1 LVLMLLM
8 VLHIKLLQLFLYVA
22 NQHLVKSLKRS
33 PSSDNYS
40 SNQITAYSMWKKKI
54 TDLVTQFIMIYFPLR
69 NKRSSPYEMH
79 NVEMNIGFDT
89 ITDYWAG
96 ELTTGPD
103 N

>member
-1 LVLMLLM
+1 
-8 VLHIKLLQLFLYVA
+8 
-22 NQHLVKSLKRS
+22 
-33 PSSDNYS
+33 
-40 SNQITAYSMWKKKI
+40 MWKKKI

-96 ELTTGPD
+96 ELTTGAD